1 MTQKSAPL
9 VSVVIAA
16 YNTGKYVG
24 EAIQSALDQTMPD
37 LDVHVVNDGSTDD
50 TDAQVAPFLRD
61 PRVVYHKQQNGGQA
75 VAKNRGILSSRGK
88 YVAFCDAD
96 DRLTPDKL
104 ASQLPMLESAPE
116 VGLAYTLCAKIDS
129 EGKLLSVDSPDHC
142 RRGRVTSQL
151 MRANFVPGA
160 STMIRRT
167 CLERTGV
174 FDERLRMGIDWDL
187 WLRLSLICDFD
198 FIAEPK
204 YLYRMWS
211 GQMSHNWRGRYA
223 SNFHILRTF
232 FGNHPTVATPA
243 EQREIWAMQFVERAR
258 ARVRISGEYARG
270 LADCLAAGIKAPG
283 YAPAWKSMIRIL
295 LWATHLADPD
305 DEDWAR
311 PADPAT
317 LARYS
322 IKT

>member
-1 MTQKSAPL
+1 MSQRTPL

-16 YNTGKYVG
+16 YNAGQYVG
-24 EAIQSALDQTMPD
+24 EAIQSVLEQTVLD

-50 TDAQVAPFLRD
+50 TDARVAPFLRD
-61 PRVVYHKQQNGGQA
+61 PRVVYHKQANGGQA
-75 VAKNRGILSSRGK
+75 VAKNRGILNSRGK

-104 ASQLPMLESAPE
+104 ESQLPLLESAPD
-116 VGLAYTLCAKIDS
+116 VGLAYTLCAKMDS
-129 EGKLLSVDSPDHC
+129 EGKLLSVDSAEQC
-142 RRGRVTSQL
+142 RRGRVTTEL
-151 MRANFVPGA
+151 LRFNFVPGA
-160 STMIRRT
+160 STLLRRT

-187 WLRLSLICDFD
+187 WLRLSLICEFD

-223 SNFHILRTF
+223 SNFHILDNF
-232 FGNHPTVATPA
+232 FRNNPSVATAA

-258 ARVRISGEYARG
+258 ARARMSREHVRALGDCVRAG
-270 LADCLAAGIKAPG
+270 LKAPT
-283 YAPAWKSMIRIL
+283 YMPAWKSMVRIM
-295 LWATHLADPD
+295 LWAARLADPR

-317 LARYS
+317 LS
-322 IKT
+322 LHGIKT